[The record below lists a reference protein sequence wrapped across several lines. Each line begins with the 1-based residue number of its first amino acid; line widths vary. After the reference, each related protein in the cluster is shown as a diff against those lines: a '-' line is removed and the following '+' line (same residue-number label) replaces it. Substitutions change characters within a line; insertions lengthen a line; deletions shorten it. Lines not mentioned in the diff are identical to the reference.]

1 MREAGSIIMNK
12 SWEKLFNKAMMTL
25 EKGNWL
31 KAVQYLRKS
40 CELYPHQVDAHYE
53 LADIYLELGHL
64 DAALEIVQQA
74 LAIDPLNFS
83 CNFLLGNIYLAQGNV
98 RDALKIYL
106 YLEKISD
113 ESSPELLFNIATAFD
128 YRGDKKKALHYA
140 VYATEDD
147 PSFIEAYE
155 LTGKLLLEKMDL
167 EGAKK
172 VFREILS
179 IEPYHVNAHHMLGVI
194 YAREHR
200 LLEAI
205 REWEGVLAVAPEADE
220 TLREMGCTLNLLGD
234 GERAV
239 RLLHRALEI
248 NPENIQARIDLRRLL
263 QINT

>member
-1 MREAGSIIMNK
+1 MNK
-12 SWEKLFNKAMMTL
+12 SYEKLFNRAIMTL

-31 KAVQYLRKS
+31 KAVQYLKKS
-40 CELYPHQVDAHYE
+40 CELYPDQVDAHYE
-53 LADIYLELGHL
+53 LAEIYSQLGHL

-74 LAIDPLNFS
+74 LAIDPLNFPL
-83 CNFLLGNIYLAQGNV
+83 NFILGNIYLAQGKI

-106 YLEKISD
+106 YLEKMAD
-113 ESSPELLFNIATAFD
+113 EPSAELLFNIATAYD
-128 YRGDKKKALHYA
+128 CKGEKKKALYYA
-140 VYATEDD
+140 NYATDED

-155 LTGKLLLEKMDL
+155 LTGRLLLENQDL

-179 IEPYHVNAHHMLGVI
+179 IESDNINAHHMLGVI
-194 YAREHR
+194 YSKENKW
-200 LLEAI
+200 LEAI

-239 RLLHRALEI
+239 KLLHRALEI

-263 QINT
+263 QMNT

>member
-1 MREAGSIIMNK
+1 MI
-12 SWEKLFNKAMMTL
+12 TL

-31 KAVQYLRKS
+31 KAVQYLKRS
-40 CELYPHQVDAHYE
+40 CELYPDQVDSFYE
-53 LADIYLELGHL
+53 LADIYSQLGHL

-83 CNFLLGNIYLAQGNV
+83 CNFLIGNIYLAQGRL

-106 YLEKISD
+106 YLEKMSD
-113 ESSPELLFNIATAFD
+113 EPAAELLFNIATAFD
-128 YRGDKKKALHYA
+128 CKGEKRKALHYA
-140 VYATEDD
+140 VYATDED

-155 LTGKLLLEKMDL
+155 LTGRLLLENKDL

-172 VFREILS
+172 VFKEVLS
-179 IEPYHVNAHHMLGVI
+179 IEPDNINAHHMLGVI
-194 YAREHR
+194 YSKENK

-234 GERAV
+234 EERAV
-239 RLLHRALEI
+239 RLLNRALEI